1 MGMDQCLPNLKSEHE
16 LHRAGLSSGSRCST
30 VLKKPSRRSAQTNS
44 NLSGEQQQS
53 SSRQRLDEAGKALL
67 LLELGVL
74 DDLLCRVVGE
84 VADPLDEGAVVVG
97 HALQG
102 LQSMATQSKTVSHTA
117 GKHRFTGN
125 TGDAYC
131 PAMEWSLPVLLYVN
145 PCIRSLS
152 PARTLQ
158 PPPPANSSNSY
169 NGRRTSV
176 CKEDNT
182 EMAGVDSMMS

>member
-1 MGMDQCLPNLKSEHE
+1 
-16 LHRAGLSSGSRCST
+16 
-30 VLKKPSRRSAQTNS
+30 
-44 NLSGEQQQS
+44 
-53 SSRQRLDEAGKALL
+53 
-67 LLELGVL
+67 
-74 DDLLCRVVGE
+74 
-84 VADPLDEGAVVVG
+84 
-97 HALQG
+97 
-102 LQSMATQSKTVSHTA
+102 MATQSKTVSHTA

-131 PAMEWSLPVLLYVN
+131 PALEWSLPVLLYVN